1 MSPLDQAVTG
11 TAMLAV
17 GPLLG
22 LAVDVA
28 MQVILARIPLAIGH
42 LRRQFISFGVGFVI
56 VMATLWLLMRQSP
69 LSAVDCAGYG
79 LLHVAVYVFG
89 AFCFFNVIN
98 LNISSLRIR
107 MLKAYLQEHPRPLPD
122 EALMATCSAAG
133 MLTARLERLLDGQQ
147 IRMADDRIY
156 FRYGV
161 VRVVGLFF
169 QGLRRFLIGH

>member
-1 MSPLDQAVTG
+1 
-11 TAMLAV
+11 
-17 GPLLG
+17 
-22 LAVDVA
+22 
-28 MQVILARIPLAIGH
+28 
-42 LRRQFISFGVGFVI
+42 
-56 VMATLWLLMRQSP
+56 
-69 LSAVDCAGYG
+69 VDCAGYG

-107 MLKAYLQEHPRPLPD
+107 MLKAYFQEHPRPLSD
-122 EALMATCSAAG
+122 EVLMATCSAAG

-156 FRYGV
+156 FQYGV

-169 QGLRRFLIGH
+169 QGLRRFLIGY